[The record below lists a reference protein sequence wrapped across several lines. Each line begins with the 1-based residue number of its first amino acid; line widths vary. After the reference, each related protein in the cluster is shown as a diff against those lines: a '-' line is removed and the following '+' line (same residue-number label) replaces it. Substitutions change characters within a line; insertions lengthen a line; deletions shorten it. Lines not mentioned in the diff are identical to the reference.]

1 MRFVMATLQ
10 LTQVYLDPKQKAAL
24 AKKAKTAKVGVSEV
38 IRDAVDAYLAGM
50 TVDELRLLDSASKQ
64 AAAELDAMSQQL
76 KATNARLDNAFRAIA
91 VMQAKAAA

>member
-1 MRFVMATLQ
+1 MANLQ
-10 LTQVYLDPKQKAAL
+10 LTQVYLDPNQKAAL
-24 AKKAKTAKVGVSEV
+24 SKKAKAAKVGVSEV
-38 IRDAVDAYLAGM
+38 IRDAVDAYLAGI

-64 AAAELDAMSQQL
+64 AAAELDAMTQQL